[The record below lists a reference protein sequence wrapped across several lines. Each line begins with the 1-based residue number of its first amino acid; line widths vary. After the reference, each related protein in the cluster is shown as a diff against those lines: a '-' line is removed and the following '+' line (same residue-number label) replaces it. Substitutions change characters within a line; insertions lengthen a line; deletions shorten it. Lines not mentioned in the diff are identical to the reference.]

1 VLDSQ
6 PSRAAELDRLLRFA
20 GRAAPEGRAPFA
32 YLDARG
38 DADLGQGYQLW
49 ITCRMTHVFGLA
61 ALQGR
66 EGAHDLAA
74 SGVDALLHRFR
85 DPQHDGWFGRLAAD
99 HRVVDDDKGM
109 YEHAFV
115 LLAATTAV
123 QAGVAG
129 GEELL
134 RAAGSV
140 IDGYFWDERAGACR
154 ESWDRAWKRCE
165 PYRGANSNMHAVEA
179 FLAASEATGDRAW
192 ARRAL
197 RIAERVVHQAH
208 ERRWRLPE
216 HFTAEWAVEPEYNRE
231 SPGDRFRPYGVT
243 IGHLFEW
250 ARLLAQLDLALDGAP
265 GWVLSAATALFD
277 TAMDIGWQADG
288 SPGFVY
294 TLDWQDKPVVTER
307 MHWVAIEATLAANVL
322 ARHTGD
328 SRYAEAERTLW
339 ATVTPFVDA
348 EVDGWHHELDPH
360 GHVSTTVW
368 SGKPD
373 AYHAVQLMLLPDL
386 PLSPATASA
395 VRRSAT
401 GA

>member
-6 PSRAAELDRLLRFA
+6 TARTAELDRLLRFA
-20 GRAAPEGRAPFA
+20 RRAAPDGRAPFG

-38 DADLGQGYQLW
+38 DADLEQGYQLW

-85 DPQHDGWFGRLAAD
+85 DPQHDGWFGRLAPD
-99 HRVVDDDKGM
+99 YRVVDDEKGM

-123 QAGVAG
+123 RAGVAG

-134 RAAGSV
+134 RAAGAV
-140 IDGYFWDERAGACR
+140 IDGYFWDEQAGACR

-165 PYRGANSNMHAVEA
+165 PYRGANSNMHTVEA
-179 FLAASEATGDRAW
+179 FLAASEATGDQTW

-197 RIAERVVHQAH
+197 RIAGLVAH
-208 ERRWRLPE
+208 HSREARWRLPE
-216 HFTAEWAVEPEYNRE
+216 HFTAEWVVEPEYNRE
-231 SPGDRFRPYGVT
+231 NPGDQFRPYGIT

-250 ARLLAQLDLALDGAP
+250 SRLLVQIDLAFDGAP

-307 MHWVAIEATLAANVL
+307 MHWVAVEATLAANVL

-328 SRYAEAERTLW
+328 SRYAEAEQELW
-339 ATVTPFVDA
+339 PTVTPFVDA
-348 EVDGWHHELDPH
+348 EHDGWHHELDPH
-360 GHVSTTVW
+360 GNVSTTVW
-368 SGKPD
+368 SGRPD
-373 AYHAVQLMLLPDL
+373 VYHAVQLMLLPDL
-386 PLSPATASA
+386 PLSPSTASS
-395 VRRSAT
+395 VRRSARE
-401 GA
+401 A